1 MTRVTR
7 APGAPPET
15 VTLNG
20 EVTVSRLGVG
30 TIRLTEQRGFG
41 PARAN
46 AVQLLRRAVDLGIN
60 FIDTADSYGPGTAET
75 VVRDALH
82 PYHGLTIATKGGFEH
97 PTVDE
102 WKENGHPDHL
112 KAALEGSL
120 TRLRLEQI
128 PLYYLHVPDPN
139 VPYAESLGAIKD
151 LQAEGKIRFVGIS
164 NVTSAHVHVAREV
177 LGDSLVSVQNY
188 YNVMFHH
195 GASKYCEDTENVLDE
210 CDLREWAFV
219 AWEPLGTGAELP
231 GVDDDEMFRSVM
243 AIALESEYEQMVS
256 VGRPTGFDFTVRNIG
271 TADIPNLAILF
282 DEGDRFLNYYTV
294 LTSGSCTVNRNLPGL
309 ACGPLNKGGE
319 LKFNMVA
326 QPRKAGK
333 FTFKFHISS
342 GGRYLEEDGT
352 AYTYS
357 WAQTIFD

>member
-15 VTLNG
+15 VTLHG
-20 EVTVSRLGVG
+20 ELTVSRLGVG

-41 PARAN
+41 QARAN

-75 VVRDALH
+75 VVRDALY

-97 PTVDE
+97 PAVDE
-102 WKENGHPDHL
+102 WKENGHPAHL

-210 CDLREWAFV
+210 CELREWAFV

-231 GVDDDEMFRSVM
+231 GVDDDETFRRRALDVIDEVSARHGVSPHVARLAAVLSRSPQII
-243 AIALESEYEQMVS
+243 AIP
-256 VGRPTGFDFTVRNIG
+256 GTG
-271 TADIPNLAILF
+271 NLAHLEANVAAMELSRAEDF
-282 DEGDRFLNYYTV
+282 DGAWLI
-294 LTSGSCTVNRNLPGL
+294 
-309 ACGPLNKGGE
+309 
-319 LKFNMVA
+319 
-326 QPRKAGK
+326 QRKV
-333 FTFKFHISS
+333 ISS
-342 GGRYLEEDGT
+342 LRRQREIEDLQRRLTT
-352 AYTYS
+352 AAPTYS
-357 WAQTIFD
+357 WRDR